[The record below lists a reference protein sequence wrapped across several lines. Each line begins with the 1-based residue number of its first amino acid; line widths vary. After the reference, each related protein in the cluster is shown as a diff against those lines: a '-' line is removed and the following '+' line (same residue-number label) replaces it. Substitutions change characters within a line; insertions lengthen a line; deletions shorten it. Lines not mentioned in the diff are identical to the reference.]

1 MIVKYVIRPILPKIK
16 NRERINEA
24 EYQEITNA
32 RKLAWD
38 ILLVKE
44 FFSYVVRNFSQLE
57 SEIQRIETK
66 AKNNSNDVMEQFKNG
81 SFRLENTHIFNLL
94 VMNLL
99 TTCRSYLE
107 LFDYQGKNKKREIF
121 SGEDDIRNI
130 LENIKN
136 KHHDRNTMCS
146 FFWKLRNYAQHH
158 SSPITGSPTAIN
170 NQVTKIGFTIDVN
183 KILKQLDERQELKTY
198 LETKLSNYSQQE
210 LQKYPKQLN
219 IRSLIKEYIV
229 VMKNIHDEF
238 NKKLDSRF
246 QNVKNIL
253 GQKVEYYCQDNSPE
267 SAFEIYY
274 KLKKESQEWEE
285 RFDVSLQLFND
296 WEKTI
301 EKYSQLNPI
310 TD

>member
-1 MIVKYVIRPILPKIK
+1 MKYVIRPILPKVG
-16 NRERINEA
+16 NPVRINEA

-57 SEIQRIETK
+57 SESKRIETK
-66 AKNNSNDVMEQFKNG
+66 AKNNSNDFREQWENG

-99 TTCRSYLE
+99 TTCRSYLD
-107 LFDYQGKNKKREIF
+107 LFDYQGKNKQRELF
-121 SGEDDIRNI
+121 SGEDDIRKI

-136 KHHDRNTMCS
+136 EHHDQNTMCN
-146 FFWKLRNYAQHH
+146 FFWKLRNYTQHH
-158 SSPITGSPTAIN
+158 SSPITGSPTSIN
-170 NQVTKIGFTIDVN
+170 NPVIKIGFTTDVN
-183 KILKQLDERQELKTY
+183 KILKLSDERQELKTY
-198 LETKLSNYSQQE
+198 LENKLSNYSQQE
-210 LQKYPKQLN
+210 LQKYPKKLN
-219 IRSLIKEYIV
+219 IRLLIKEYII

-238 NKKLDSRF
+238 NQKLDSKF
-246 QNVKNIL
+246 QIVKNIL
-253 GQKVEYYCQDNSPE
+253 DHKVEYYCQDNSPE
-267 SAFEIYY
+267 SAFEIY
-274 KLKKESQEWEE
+274 KSNKESQEWEE

-301 EKYSQLNPI
+301 EKYSQINPI
-310 TD
+310 ND